1 MRRAVLL
8 ALLALAPVSAFAA
21 PAKPAAKPA
30 AAAAAATAG
39 PRRFGEFFVR
49 CSTAKSVAPCDLYEE
64 RANKDTNQRVIGF
77 SIGYMPSA
85 NRYIIQVAVPLGI
98 DIDKGVVITD
108 DKLATPVLPYR
119 RCDASGC
126 YVEAAIDKSLLD
138 MFGKMGRDAKVKV
151 VAFNGADTGK
161 PYSFTFSFDGFS
173 EALND
178 MVVENKAKASSP
190 DTATDAR

>member
-8 ALLALAPVSAFAA
+8 ALLALAPLSATAA

-30 AAAAAATAG
+30 AAAAPATAG
-39 PRRFGEFFVR
+39 PRHFGEFYVR

-85 NRYIIQVAVPLGI
+85 GRYIIQVAVPLGI

-138 MFGKMGRDAKVKV
+138 LFGKMGRDAKVKV

-178 MVVENKAKASSP
+178 MVAENKAKASSP